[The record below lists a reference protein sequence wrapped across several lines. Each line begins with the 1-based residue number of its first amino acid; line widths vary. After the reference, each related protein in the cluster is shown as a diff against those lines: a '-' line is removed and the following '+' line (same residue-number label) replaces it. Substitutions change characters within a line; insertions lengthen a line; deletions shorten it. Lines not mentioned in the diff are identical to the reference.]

1 MDKSVLVTGGNS
13 EIGQKIVLELLKNG
27 YYVIFTWYSN
37 LKKLENLEESI
48 SCYEDKYRHYKCDL
62 RKRNEIDSLFTFIE
76 SLKYPHLVG
85 IVNNVGISGNK
96 CKLSDMNIQ
105 EINEIFEVNVF
116 SLMAVIKKGIN
127 SISKKTNGYGGSIV
141 NISSQAAIYG
151 GKNLTAYASSKGA
164 VNSLSIALSKELGA
178 HQIRVN
184 VVSPGAIDTS
194 HNRSKIKSILPQIPL
209 GRMGTTSDVANVV
222 SWLISEN
229 SDFINGIIIPV
240 SGGR

>member
-1 MDKSVLVTGGNS
+1 MCIKNTVLQFNIIMYQSVLVTGGNS

-127 SISKKTNGYGGSIV
+127 SADLVISALPYTADTHHFFN
-141 NISSQAAIYG
+141 SSLLN
-151 GKNLTAYASSKGA
+151 K
-164 VNSLSIALSKELGA
+164 
-178 HQIRVN
+178 
-184 VVSPGAIDTS
+184 
-194 HNRSKIKSILPQIPL
+194 
-209 GRMGTTSDVANVV
+209 M
-222 SWLISEN
+222 
-229 SDFINGIIIPV
+229 
-240 SGGR
+240 